1 MASSSKKTIVLLIVF
16 LTISMLSVQAQTK
29 IIAHRGYWQT
39 NGSAQNSLRSLEE
52 AHRIGAYGAEFD
64 VHLTS
69 DNVLVIFH
77 DDTIQG
83 ISIQDHPYSA
93 IKDLTLS
100 NGEPLPTLESYLQRS
115 LTLPGIRLIFELKP
129 HKTPERNR
137 EAARASVEMIRQMGL
152 EDRTEYI
159 TFNNDAGLEFIR
171 IAPQAQVAYLNG
183 DLSPARLKELGY
195 TGLDYNY
202 KKMLQHPHWFK
213 EARELGL
220 TINVWTVNKPDLI
233 RQLIHLGAGFITT
246 DIPVEAL
253 SIVAHPSTN

>member
-83 ISIQDHPYSA
+83 ISIQDHPYST

-115 LTLPGIRLIFELKP
+115 LTLPDIRLIFELKP

-171 IAPQAQVAYLNG
+171 IAPR
-183 DLSPARLKELGY
+183 PR
-195 TGLDYNY
+195 
-202 KKMLQHPHWFK
+202 
-213 EARELGL
+213 
-220 TINVWTVNKPDLI
+220 
-233 RQLIHLGAGFITT
+233 
-246 DIPVEAL
+246 
-253 SIVAHPSTN
+253 